1 MHASNLFCL
10 TILAVI
16 VVSCCVGPIMF
27 RLNET
32 WAHANVGWCS
42 RQNATSYD
50 SVCKKGYLE
59 VPCRINQF
67 TYVLMNGTTPTP
79 YSLNLTLDS
88 LNEYHPW
95 CAGEEICSCYF
106 DDRNI
111 TATLTFQS
119 EAGQIL
125 LSIFG
130 VSLTIVILITVLL
143 DYLTS
148 M

>member
-1 MHASNLFCL
+1 MRASDLFCL
-10 TILAVI
+10 TVLAVI
-16 VVSCCVGPIMF
+16 VVSCGVGPIMF

-32 WAHANVGWCS
+32 WAHASVGWCL

-111 TATLTFQS
+111 TATLSVES
-119 EAGQIL
+119 ENGSIL
-125 LSIFG
+125 LSIVG
-130 VSLTIVILITVLL
+130 VSCIIISLIAVLIDFL
-143 DYLTS
+143 PS
-148 M
+148 